1 MFDDT
6 GDKDGKKPSLL
17 SRGATGSRPAS
28 RGGSLLSI
36 PTMSEDAD
44 PADPVDKID
53 PVARHRLARS
63 RREATPSPLLAALAR
78 IEGVRVGRDAAEP
91 APAGPAAEPKTSRW
105 NLRDLLSSKLKYDP
119 PEPQR
124 PQIPTPV
131 SESTP
136 DEPRAAGQT
145 SREDGASK
153 EDGASSRAAAYA
165 ARPAETSA
173 WQRAAEPAPRSN
185 PRDAGPR
192 KTGSDFLGDEF
203 DPVGAHADDGN
214 SEGPAWRPL
223 IDPMRVIGG
232 IFNSKMLIVMATVV
246 GSVIGVAMALSTPK
260 KYEAFSELLVDPR
273 DLKVSDRDL
282 TQTGLTSDALLALV
296 ENQVRLMTSGTVLIK
311 VADKLKL
318 EDDPEFNGKREA
330 GGIGN
335 FIASLRALLSR
346 NGGAAGDDNRR
357 VVAVENLARALT
369 VERSGKTFIVTVS
382 AKTEDAEKSAR
393 IVNTLDE
400 VFLQAS
406 GDLQSDT
413 AGRAADEL
421 TSRLEEL
428 RASVEAAER
437 KVEQFKAENDLIDT
451 QGRLISDDELVKL
464 NEQLSI
470 TRAQTLE
477 LNARAQSVRSVKADS
492 VIGGGMP
499 EEITSPVMSELRS
512 QYATIKQEADRL
524 SVRLGPRHPQ
534 YLALQAQLQGAREQ
548 IENELRRIVATMQTQ
563 LKRSVQL
570 EQDLAARLA
579 QLKVRSGDVNGSLVT
594 LRELERE
601 AAAKRAVYENYL
613 LRAREAGEQRGINT
627 ANISV
632 ISQAFPP
639 LDPTGASRAAIAM
652 TGAFV
657 GFLAGIALGMA
668 RGIFW
673 SLRDR
678 ARARRERPAPQ
689 LNAQPVSPATSRPPE
704 DRRASSTTAREQA
717 PSEASGESSFNPLAR
732 LVERMRWP
740 VGGTAK
746 PKADIEPPAAVTAT
760 AATHTSQN
768 TQTDIVGREAARPSE
783 EAEAMH
789 PYPPHMY
796 PQSAY
801 PQRPDGYPQQP
812 AAYPQQPQ
820 PAAYPQPPQA
830 APYQPYP
837 QAFAQPPLYPPAF
850 APQPAAYPYPAAS
863 PQPAFH
869 GWQPQPVMAPYGYPQ
884 PGPVGAP
891 YPSYPQAAPQAP
903 AYPQDARP
911 MAPPAPEPYAHRE
924 MSPIEE
930 VRESLREFR
939 EAIRDLVEDR
949 VRRRYS

>member
-17 SRGATGSRPAS
+17 SRGAVASRSAS
-28 RGGSLLSI
+28 RGGSLLAMPATS
-36 PTMSEDAD
+36 AD
-44 PADPVDKID
+44 ADPVDELD

-63 RREATPSPLLAALAR
+63 RREAAPSPLLAALAR
-78 IEGVRVGRDAAEP
+78 IEGVRVGGDSAET
-91 APAGPAAEPKTSRW
+91 AGEPAAEPKASRW

-119 PEPQR
+119 PEQQR
-124 PQIPTPV
+124 PQPPQPV
-131 SESTP
+131 P
-136 DEPRAAGQT
+136 DAASAEARAAGRMSGEDSAP
-145 SREDGASK
+145 SRSAAS
-153 EDGASSRAAAYA
+153 A
-165 ARPAETSA
+165 ARPAETPA
-173 WQRAAEPAPRSN
+173 WERTAETPASRSN
-185 PRDAGPR
+185 PRDVRPE
-192 KTGSDFLGDEF
+192 KPVSDFLGDEF
-203 DPVGAHADDGN
+203 DPSVRLPDDATSG
-214 SEGPAWRPL
+214 GPVWRPL

-232 IFNSKMLIVMATVV
+232 IFNSKTLIVAATVI
-246 GSVIGVAMALSTPK
+246 GGMIGVAIALSTPK
-260 KYEAFSELLVDPR
+260 KYEAFSEMLVDPR

-318 EDDPEFNGKREA
+318 EDDPEFNGQRKA

-382 AKTEDAEKSAR
+382 AKTEDPEKSAR

-428 RASVEAAER
+428 RSSVEAAER
-437 KVEQFKAENDLIDT
+437 KVEKFRAENDLIDT

-499 EEITSPVMSELRS
+499 EEVTSPVMSELRS

-548 IENELRRIVATMQTQ
+548 IDNELRRIVATVQTQ

-579 QLKVRSGDVNGSLVT
+579 QLKIRSGDVNGSLVT

-639 LDPTGASRAAIAM
+639 LDPTGPSRSTIAM

-657 GFLAGIALGMA
+657 GFFAGIALGMA

-678 ARARRERPAPQ
+678 ARARRAQSRPKAEPAPPAMFGAS
-689 LNAQPVSPATSRPPE
+689 AQ
-704 DRRASSTTAREQA
+704 RRATPA
-717 PSEASGESSFNPLAR
+717 PSPITPVTSPENAAETSGENSAVNPLAR
-732 LVERMRWP
+732 LIERMRSP
-740 VGGTAK
+740 LGRGSK
-746 PKADIEPPAAVTAT
+746 PKADIDPPVTT
-760 AATHTSQN
+760 AAAAGKHSSQD
-768 TQTDIVGREAARPSE
+768 TQIETAGRDAARPSE

-789 PYPPHMY
+789 PYPQPIY
-796 PQSAY
+796 PEPAY
-801 PQRPDGYPQQP
+801 PQQPAGLPQQP
-812 AAYPQQPQ
+812 AAYPQQPAPFVH
-820 PAAYPQPPQA
+820 PAQA
-830 APYQPYP
+830 ASYPSYP
-837 QAFAQPPLYPPAF
+837 QAFAQPPQYPPAF
-850 APQPAAYPYPAAS
+850 MPQPAAYPYPAAAS

-884 PGPVGAP
+884 PMPVGAP
-891 YPSYPQAAPQAP
+891 YPSYPQAAAQAP

-911 MAPPAPEPYAHRE
+911 MAAPAPEARSPRE

>member
-17 SRGATGSRPAS
+17 SRGAMASRPAS
-28 RGGSLLSI
+28 RGGSLLAI
-36 PTMSEDAD
+36 PATSEDTD
-44 PADPVDKID
+44 PAGQVD

-63 RREATPSPLLAALAR
+63 RREAAPSPLLAALAQ
-78 IEGVRVGRDAAEP
+78 IEGVRVGRASAEP
-91 APAGPAAEPKTSRW
+91 APAEPAPEPKSSRW

-119 PEPQR
+119 PERRPTENPQ
-124 PQIPTPV
+124 PIPDAPA
-131 SESTP
+131 EA
-136 DEPRAAGQT
+136 RAADRL
-145 SREDGASK
+145 SNED
-153 EDGASSRAAAYA
+153 DASSRSAAYA
-165 ARPAETSA
+165 ARPPETPA
-173 WQRAAEPAPRSN
+173 WERAAEPPASRSN
-185 PRDAGPR
+185 PRDVR
-192 KTGSDFLGDEF
+192 SEKVDSDFLGDEF
-203 DPVGAHADDGN
+203 DPGVKLVDDPALG
-214 SEGPAWRPL
+214 GPVWRPL

-232 IFNSKMLIVMATVV
+232 IFNSKMLIVAATIA
-246 GSVIGVAMALSTPK
+246 GGMIGVAIALSTPK
-260 KYEAFSELLVDPR
+260 KYEAFSELLIDPR

-296 ENQVRLMTSGTVLIK
+296 ENQVRLMTSGTVLNK
-311 VADKLKL
+311 VSAKLKL
-318 EDDPEFNGKREA
+318 EDDPEFNGQRKA

-335 FIASLRALLSR
+335 FIATLRALLSR
-346 NGGAAGDDNRR
+346 NGGAGADDNRHAL
-357 VVAVENLARALT
+357 AVENLARALT
-369 VERSGKTFIVTVS
+369 VERSGKTFIVTVG
-382 AKTEDAEKSAR
+382 AKTEEAEKSAL

-400 VFLQAS
+400 VFLKAS
-406 GDLQSDT
+406 GELQSDT

-428 RASVEAAER
+428 RTSVEAAER
-437 KVEQFKAENDLIDT
+437 KVETFKAENDLIDA

-499 EEITSPVMSELRS
+499 EEVTSPVMSELRS

-548 IENELRRIVATMQTQ
+548 IENELRRIVATVQTQ

-639 LDPTGASRAAIAM
+639 LDPTGPGRSTIAM
-652 TGAFV
+652 TGAML
-657 GFLAGIALGMA
+657 GFLAGIAMGMA

-678 ARARRERPAPQ
+678 ARARR
-689 LNAQPVSPATSRPPE
+689 AQSRPPS
-704 DRRASSTTAREQA
+704 ASPVMFAAMPTANPPSPTGNA
-717 PSEASGESSFNPLAR
+717 PTETPVENSVVNPLAR
-732 LVERMRWP
+732 LIERMRSP
-740 VGGTAK
+740 LRNGSK
-746 PKADIEPPAAVTAT
+746 PKADIDPPAATT
-760 AATHTSQN
+760 AAAAKYSSQD
-768 TQTDIVGREAARPSE
+768 TQIDTAGRDTARPSE

-789 PYPPHMY
+789 PYQQPMY
-796 PQSAY
+796 PEPA
-801 PQRPDGYPQQP
+801 YPQQP
-812 AAYPQQPQ
+812 AGSPQQPMAYQ
-820 PAAYPQPPQA
+820 PAPFVQPAQA
-830 APYQPYP
+830 APYPSYP
-837 QAFAQPPLYPPAF
+837 QAFVPPPQYPQALM
-850 APQPAAYPYPAAS
+850 PQPVGYPYPAATA
-863 PQPAFH
+863 QPAFH
-869 GWQPQPVMAPYGYPQ
+869 GWQPQPMMTPYGYPQ
-884 PGPVGAP
+884 PMPVGAP
-891 YPSYPQAAPQAP
+891 YPSYPQAAPQQP
-903 AYPQDARP
+903 AYPQPAPQASAYPRDVRP
-911 MAPPAPEPYAHRE
+911 MAAPAPEAYAPRE